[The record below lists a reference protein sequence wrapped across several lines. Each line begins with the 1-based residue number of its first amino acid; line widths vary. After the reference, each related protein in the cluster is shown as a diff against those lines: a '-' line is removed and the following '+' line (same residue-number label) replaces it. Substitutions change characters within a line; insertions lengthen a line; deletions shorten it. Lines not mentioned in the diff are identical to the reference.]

1 MQRFLAAREMRVKCP
16 RECPDHSLPFVV
28 LTDKETQGITF
39 NKDNS
44 VNSRLYDFTR
54 VSLSY
59 LVESNTSMYLAT
71 TATFNWFT
79 TPFIFANPFKM
90 YQSLTALRYNFSF
103 MYSFYHS

>member
-59 LVESNTSMYLAT
+59 LVESNTSMYLRYDCN
-71 TATFNWFT
+71 FQLVH
-79 TPFIFANPFKM
+79 NPI
-90 YQSLTALRYNFSF
+90 
-103 MYSFYHS
+103 HIC